1 MSNDR
6 FAFKQF
12 EVYHDRC
19 AMKVGTDAVLLGA
32 WADVAQ
38 ARRVL
43 DIGTGT
49 GIIALM
55 VAQRSKASI
64 TAVDLDADAVEQAK
78 ENVLRSPWSDR
89 IEVIHQDVRDFS
101 VDVRFDGI
109 VSNPPYFVDNLK
121 SPDHQRAL
129 ARHTDNLSFRE
140 LLRSVD
146 SLLSDDGLFS
156 VILPS
161 EALDSFWSLALEMKL
176 YPCRQAEIMTKAS
189 SPVKRVMLELR
200 RKSGGYISERI
211 ALRDAS
217 GAYSEAYR
225 ELTKDFYLKL

>member
-55 VAQRSKASI
+55 VAQRSKAII

-89 IEVIHQDVRDFS
+89 IEVFHQDVREFS
-101 VDVRFDGI
+101 VDVRFDAI

-146 SLLSDDGLFS
+146 SLLCNDGLFS
-156 VILPS
+156 VILLS
-161 EALDSFWSLALEMKL
+161 EALDSFWSLALEFKL

>member
-1 MSNDR
+1 MFR
-6 FAFKQF
+6 FKQF
-12 EVYHDRC
+12 AIQDDRC
-19 AMKVGTDAVLLGA
+19 AQKVGTDGVLLGA
-32 WADVAQ
+32 WARVEE
-38 ARRVL
+38 ARNIL
-43 DIGTGT
+43 DIGAGS
-49 GIIALM
+49 GLIALM
-55 VAQRSKASI
+55 VAQRSKAII

-89 IEVIHQDVRDFS
+89 IEVIHQDVREFS

-161 EALDSFWSLALEMKL
+161 EALDSFWSLALEFKL

-200 RKSGGYISERI
+200 RKSGGYISEWI

-217 GAYSEAYR
+217 GA
-225 ELTKDFYLKL
+225 LKL